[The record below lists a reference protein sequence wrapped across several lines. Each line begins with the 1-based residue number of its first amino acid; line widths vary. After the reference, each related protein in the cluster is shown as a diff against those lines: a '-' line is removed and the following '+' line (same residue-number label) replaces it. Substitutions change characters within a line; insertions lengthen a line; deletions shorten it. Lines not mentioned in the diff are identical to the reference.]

1 MPGTSFSEAPT
12 TLWSARERFARAW
25 GLVDPSVQAGI
36 KLRAGQLPREAA
48 LATTWKAPID
58 AEVSA
63 LDLSGVGVTIND
75 VCAAIRFYTATDAT
89 VQRTPTGYRVTALGY
104 GRGPA
109 R

>member
-48 LATTWKAPID
+48 LATRRC
-58 AEVSA
+58 S
-63 LDLSGVGVTIND
+63 
-75 VCAAIRFYTATDAT
+75 R
-89 VQRTPTGYRVTALGY
+89 
-104 GRGPA
+104 
-109 R
+109 

>member
-1 MPGTSFSEAPT
+1 LG
-12 TLWSARERFARAW
+12 SARERFARAW

-36 KLRAGQLPREAA
+36 KLRAGQLSREAA

-58 AEVSA
+58 AEVSIR
-63 LDLSGVGVTIND
+63 DLREVGVNIND

-89 VQRTPTGYRVTALGY
+89 IQRTTTGYRVTALGY